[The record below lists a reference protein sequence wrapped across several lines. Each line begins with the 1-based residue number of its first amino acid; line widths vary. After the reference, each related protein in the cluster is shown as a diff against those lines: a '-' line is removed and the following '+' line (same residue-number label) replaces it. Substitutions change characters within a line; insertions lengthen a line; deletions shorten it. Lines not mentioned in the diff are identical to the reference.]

1 MRVRKKHILWFILF
15 RLIIFTSLAVTVVGI
30 QFAAPEYIQLTALY
44 YAIITSYL
52 LSGLYLILYFLNR
65 HFSFQAYFQ
74 IFFDLLLVTFL
85 VYISGGL
92 RGSFYFLYIF
102 SIIAASIVLSN
113 RAAYITAALSCI
125 FFGVLVDGM
134 YFGFI
139 PYFPSGEKLDVSLAF
154 VLSNIL
160 FAWGAFFL
168 VAFLINYLM
177 GSLRR
182 TRAELESARQ
192 ELEVKKNLALAG
204 EIFAQLAHEIR
215 NPLAAISG
223 SAQVIRDSLKVSGEE
238 KKLMNVIVDESYRV
252 SQSIEQFLNLASP
265 KKNVFTEFDISDA
278 VKETISLL
286 RRGGELDE
294 KVKIKGNFSS
304 QKVPFYGSKD
314 QIKQISWNL
323 VKNAVKAMPRG
334 GELVI
339 NINNRKKHE
348 LEIVFSD
355 TGLGM
360 KKEEKE
366 KLFEPFH
373 SGFEGGLGIG
383 MTVVHRMVEESGG
396 KIEVESEHNK
406 GTAVRITLPRMKPPP
421 RTDMDLKDEGHGK
434 NTDR

>member
-1 MRVRKKHILWFILF
+1 MRVKRKHILWFILF
-15 RLIIFTSLAVTVVGI
+15 RLIVFTSLTVTVVGI

-44 YAIITSYL
+44 YVIVTAYL
-52 LSGLYLILYFLNR
+52 LSGVYLILYLWNR
-65 HFSFQAYFQ
+65 YLSFQVYFQ
-74 IFFDLLLVTFL
+74 IFFDLLLITFL

-102 SIIAASIVLSN
+102 SIIAASIVLSS
-113 RAAYITAALSCI
+113 RASYITAALSCI

-139 PYFPSGEKLDVSLAF
+139 PYIPSGEKLDVPLAF

-168 VAFLINYLM
+168 VAFLVNYLM
-177 GSLRR
+177 GSLRK
-182 TRAELESARQ
+182 TRAELESARK

-204 EIFAQLAHEIR
+204 EISAQMAHEIR

-223 SAQVIRDSLKVSGEE
+223 SAQVIRDSLKISGEE
-238 KKLMNVIVDESYRV
+238 KKLMDVIVDESDRM

-265 KKNVFTEFDISDA
+265 KKRIFTEFDISDA

-286 RRGGELDE
+286 KRGGELDE
-294 KVKIKGNFSS
+294 NLVIRGDFSYKKVLY
-304 QKVPFYGSKD
+304 YGSKD
-314 QIKQISWNL
+314 QVKQISWNL
-323 VKNAVKAMPRG
+323 IKNAVKAMPQG
-334 GELVI
+334 GELLIDVK
-339 NINNRKKHE
+339 NQEKHE
-348 LEIVFSD
+348 VEIIFSD

-360 KKEEKE
+360 KEEEKE

-396 KIEVESEHNK
+396 NIEVESELNK
-406 GTAVRITLPRMKPPP
+406 GTTVRITLPRMKPPP
-421 RTDMDLKDEGHGK
+421 RTDKDL
-434 NTDR
+434 

>member
-1 MRVRKKHILWFILF
+1 MRVKRKHILWFILF
-15 RLIIFTSLAVTVVGI
+15 RLIVFTSLTVTVVGI

-44 YAIITSYL
+44 YVIVTAYL
-52 LSGLYLILYFLNR
+52 LSGVYLILYLWNR
-65 HFSFQAYFQ
+65 YLSFQVYFQ
-74 IFFDLLLVTFL
+74 IFFDLLLITFL

-102 SIIAASIVLSN
+102 SIIAASIVLSS
-113 RAAYITAALSCI
+113 RASYITAALSCI

-139 PYFPSGEKLDVSLAF
+139 PYIPSGEKLDVPLAF

-168 VAFLINYLM
+168 VAFLVNYLM
-177 GSLRR
+177 GSLRK
-182 TRAELESARQ
+182 TRAELESARK

-204 EIFAQLAHEIR
+204 EISAQMAHEIR

-223 SAQVIRDSLKVSGEE
+223 SAQVIRDSLKISGEE
-238 KKLMNVIVDESYRV
+238 KKLMDVIVDESDRM

-265 KKNVFTEFDISDA
+265 KKRVFTEFDISDA

-286 RRGGELDE
+286 KRGGELDE
-294 KVKIKGNFSS
+294 NLVIRGDFSYKKVLY
-304 QKVPFYGSKD
+304 YGSKD
-314 QIKQISWNL
+314 QVKQISWNL
-323 VKNAVKAMPRG
+323 IKNAVKAMPQG
-334 GELVI
+334 GELLIDVK
-339 NINNRKKHE
+339 NQEKHE
-348 LEIVFSD
+348 VEIIFSD

-360 KKEEKE
+360 KEEEKE

-396 KIEVESEHNK
+396 NIEVESELNK
-406 GTAVRITLPRMKPPP
+406 GTTVRITLPRMKPPP
-421 RTDMDLKDEGHGK
+421 RTDKDL
-434 NTDR
+434 

>member
-15 RLIIFTSLAVTVVGI
+15 RLIIFTSLTVTVVGI

-44 YAIITSYL
+44 YVIITAYL
-52 LSGLYLILYFLNR
+52 LSGLYLILYFWNR
-65 HFSFQAYFQ
+65 YLPFQAYFQ
-74 IFFDLLLVTFL
+74 IFFDLLLITFL

-113 RAAYITAALSCI
+113 HAAYITAALSCI

-168 VAFLINYLM
+168 VAFLVNYLM
-177 GSLRR
+177 GSLRKTR
-182 TRAELESARQ
+182 TELESAKK

-204 EIFAQLAHEIR
+204 EISAQLAHEIR

-223 SAQVIRDSLKVSGEE
+223 SAQVIRDSLEISGEE
-238 KKLMNVIVDESYRV
+238 KKLMDVIVDESERM

-265 KKNVFTEFDISDA
+265 KKRIFSEFDISDA

-286 RRGGELDE
+286 KRGGELDE
-294 KVKIKGNFSS
+294 NLVIKGDFSS
-304 QKVPFYGSKD
+304 KKVPFYGSKD

-323 VKNAVKAMPRG
+323 IKNAVKAMPQG

-339 NINNRKKHE
+339 NINDRKKHE
-348 LEIVFSD
+348 LEINFSD

-373 SGFEGGLGIG
+373 SSFEGGLGIG

-396 KIEVESEHNK
+396 KIEVESELNK
-406 GTAVRITLPRMKPPP
+406 GTTVRINLPRMNPPP
-421 RTDMDLKDEGHGK
+421 RLDKGLKDEKHGK

>member
-1 MRVRKKHILWFILF
+1 MRVRKKNILWFILF
-15 RLIIFTSLAVTVVGI
+15 RLIIFTSLTVTVVGI

-44 YAIITSYL
+44 YVIVTAYL
-52 LSGLYLILYFLNR
+52 LSGLYLILYFWNR
-65 HFSFQAYFQ
+65 YLSFQAYFQ
-74 IFFDLLLVTFL
+74 IFFDLLLITFL

-102 SIIAASIVLSN
+102 SIIATSIVLSN

-168 VAFLINYLM
+168 VAFLVNYLM

-182 TRAELESARQ
+182 TSTELESAKK
-192 ELEVKKNLALAG
+192 ELEVKRNLALAG
-204 EIFAQLAHEIR
+204 EISAQLAHEIR

-223 SAQVIRDSLKVSGEE
+223 SAQVIRDGLEISGEE
-238 KKLMNVIVDESYRV
+238 KKLMDVIVDESDRM

-265 KKNVFTEFDISDA
+265 KKKNFTEFDISDA

-286 RRGGELDE
+286 KRGGELDE
-294 KVKIKGNFSS
+294 NLVIKGDFSS
-304 QKVPFYGSKD
+304 KKVPFYGSKD

-323 VKNAVKAMPRG
+323 IKNAVKAMPQG
-334 GELVI
+334 GELAI
-339 NINNRKKHE
+339 DIKNQKKHE

-366 KLFEPFH
+366 RLFEPFH

-396 KIEVESEHNK
+396 KIEVESELNK
-406 GTAVRITLPRMKPPP
+406 GTTVRITLPRMNPPP
-421 RTDMDLKDEGHGK
+421 GMDKDLKDKKHGK